1 MTDELPPKTD
11 ELPPKYDLAEAADAV
26 FEAIMRRV
34 ALLLRLR
41 DLPAGED
48 PSRFRAR
55 CELGRWL
62 DGSSGLPEDF
72 PMEDLLHIH
81 LVAYRTLA
89 GDDELD
95 PEAAKV
101 MTLCAEAIDRALEKE
116 SPEESLWNDEETPP
130 IDSESFVRIGV
141 EALGDPELQLPP
153 RRYH

>member
-1 MTDELPPKTD
+1 MTD
-11 ELPPKYDLAEAADAV
+11 ELPPKYDLAEATDAV
-26 FEAIMRRV
+26 IEAIMRQV
-34 ALLLRLR
+34 ALLLGLR
-41 DLPAGED
+41 NIPGGED
-48 PSRFRAR
+48 PTRFRAR
-55 CELGRWL
+55 CELGRLL
-62 DGSSGLPEDF
+62 DGSSGLPADF

-89 GDDELD
+89 ADDQLN
-95 PEAAKV
+95 PEAGKV
-101 MTLCAEAIDRALEKE
+101 VTLCAEAIDRALEAE